1 MGGRAQKMCPWAVP
15 FVNLPGELQKYF
27 AETCK
32 TKTKKTAS
40 IKGVKFQ
47 DRRSDIKTLQRYCWH
62 IT

>member
-1 MGGRAQKMCPWAVP
+1 MCPWAVP